1 MAQFSPLTARNEC
14 VVVAF
19 TDGDSHRISRRFPRQ
34 VENFQMMQ
42 TWSGWKRFPD
52 VNSGDH
58 VEAPMGPGVYE
69 VRHTLSGRV
78 MAFGHAGNVA
88 HAISELRL
96 NGGAGPLAR
105 LFGRQPPLVSRV
117 ADLEYRTCA
126 AASRA
131 DAKTAAQRLM
141 GLRQTAWRR
150 RVDLGWAARHP
161 G

>member
-1 MAQFSPLTARNEC
+1 
-14 VVVAF
+14 
-19 TDGDSHRISRRFPRQ
+19 
-34 VENFQMMQ
+34 MMQ

-52 VNSGDH
+52 INSGEH

-69 VRHTLSGRV
+69 VRHMLSGRV

-88 HAISELRL
+88 RAISGLRL
-96 NGGAGPLAR
+96 NGGVSPFAR
-105 LFGRQPPLVSRV
+105 FFGRQPLVSRV

-131 DAKTAAQRLM
+131 DARTTAQRLM

-150 RVDLGWAARHP
+150 RIDLGWAARHP